1 MTPSRR
7 ELFGV
12 CLLVAGLLVLGADLW
27 AQTNPTGTSNGQT
40 SQMLALGLYCD
51 GRALLT
57 GNLGLILGLLLVF
70 SGLWSLVT
78 GGGWFGA
85 IVSILIGA
93 TIPSI
98 PGLVE
103 GFMVGLGDLLRE
115 AKMTTRPFT
124 PPMCS
129 GQNVNAS
136 NRSGGTS
143 ARAAAGDYGDIY
155 GSEWMTP

>member
-7 ELFGV
+7 EIFGV
-12 CLLVAGLLVLGADLW
+12 CLLMAGLLLIGVDLW
-27 AQTNPTGTSNGQT
+27 AQTNQASNGQT

-103 GFMVGLGDLLRE
+103 GFLMGLGNLLRE
-115 AKMTTRPFT
+115 AQLTTRPFT
-124 PPMCS
+124 PPVCGFA
-129 GQNVNAS
+129 GQGRSASNFRASENASMDALDNYNAS
-136 NRSGGTS
+136 NV
-143 ARAAAGDYGDIY
+143 YY
-155 GSEWMTP
+155 